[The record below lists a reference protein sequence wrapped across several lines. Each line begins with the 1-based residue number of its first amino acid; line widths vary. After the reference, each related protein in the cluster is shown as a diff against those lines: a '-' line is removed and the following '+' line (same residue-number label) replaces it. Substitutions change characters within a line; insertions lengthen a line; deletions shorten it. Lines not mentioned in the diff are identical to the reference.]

1 MIPASGSATAPV
13 RPLVVETPVIS
24 ASQVA
29 EVGVG
34 STSEMNTVLLKQLIS
49 ALTSMESNNQLED
62 VRKVL
67 QQHNLD
73 TSDVDF
79 LKSKVCA
86 AVAEI
91 KAANDKVGAIAK
103 DNKAGATVTVAEMIS
118 AQYQQVDK
126 TGAALGTIKD
136 EIAQNRIKA
145 NYSENQLKATMQT
158 SLQEIAEAEEAAK
171 ARTGDNEISVHTS
184 YSKLWAVMAEAIK
197 NIRTNYVDFYAGLM
211 QKYTEMYEAYN
222 EYVQKASADAV
233 KAGED
238 GNNVSFNNNTMGQG
252 YDKFNNAVNG
262 MDLGSVANW
271 DEMSDAQKASMTATL
286 EPAFKV
292 DQSSGKI
299 SFNLDQYTGRPYFP
313 SDGGGDKVST
323 SSYQAWLASFN
334 AIGTGLQSNM
344 QSFAQRYTQA
354 NSTFDNLNKVLS
366 GAISSMADSAKDVL
380 KALG

>member
-1 MIPASGSATAPV
+1 MLPVSGSATAPV
-13 RPLVVETPVIS
+13 RPLVVETPMIS

-34 STSEMNTVLLKQLIS
+34 STSELNTVLLKQLMS
-49 ALTSMESNNQLED
+49 ALTSTDSNNQLED
-62 VRKVL
+62 VRNVL
-67 QQHNLD
+67 KQHGLDDGDANL
-73 TSDVDF
+73 
-79 LKSKVCA
+79 LKSKVGTA
-86 AVAEI
+86 LADIE
-91 KAANDKVGAIAK
+91 AANDKVGTLAR
-103 DNKAGATVTVAEMIS
+103 DDEATVAKMIS
-118 AQYQQVDK
+118 AQYEQVDK
-126 TGAALGTIKD
+126 TAAALGTIKD
-136 EIAQNRIKA
+136 ELEPNRIKA
-145 NYSENQLKATMQT
+145 KRSENQLNATIQT
-158 SLQEIAEAEEAAK
+158 SLHEIAEAEEAAK

-238 GNNVSFNNNTMGQG
+238 GNNVDFTNSTMKGG
-252 YDKFNNAVNG
+252 YDKFDSAVKG
-262 MDLGSVANW
+262 LDLGSVDNW
-271 DEMSDAQKASMTATL
+271 DKMTDAQKASMTATF

-299 SFNLDQYTGRPYFP
+299 SFNLDQYNGRPYYP
-313 SDGGGDKVST
+313 SDGGGKVST

>member
-1 MIPASGSATAPV
+1 MLPVSGSATAPV
-13 RPLVVETPVIS
+13 RPLVVETPMIS

-34 STSEMNTVLLKQLIS
+34 STSELNTVLLKQLMS
-49 ALTSMESNNQLED
+49 ALTSTDSNNQLED
-62 VRKVL
+62 VRNVL
-67 QQHNLD
+67 KQHGLDDGDANL
-73 TSDVDF
+73 
-79 LKSKVCA
+79 LKSKVGTA
-86 AVAEI
+86 LADIE
-91 KAANDKVGAIAK
+91 AANDKVGTLAR
-103 DNKAGATVTVAEMIS
+103 DDEATVAKMIS
-118 AQYQQVDK
+118 AQYEQVDK
-126 TGAALGTIKD
+126 TAAALGTIKD
-136 EIAQNRIKA
+136 ELEPNRIKA
-145 NYSENQLKATMQT
+145 KRSENQLNATIQT
-158 SLQEIAEAEEAAK
+158 SLHEIAEAEEAAK

-238 GNNVSFNNNTMGQG
+238 GNNVDFTNSTMKGG
-252 YDKFNNAVNG
+252 YDKFDSAVKG
-262 MDLGSVANW
+262 LDLGSVDNW
-271 DEMSDAQKASMTATL
+271 DKMTDAQKASMTATL

-299 SFNLDQYTGRPYFP
+299 SFNLDQYNGRPYYP
-313 SDGGGDKVST
+313 SDGGGKVST

>member
-1 MIPASGSATAPV
+1 MLPVSGSATAPV
-13 RPLVVETPVIS
+13 RPLVVETPMIS

-34 STSEMNTVLLKQLIS
+34 STSELNTVLLKQLMS
-49 ALTSMESNNQLED
+49 ALTSTDSNNQLED
-62 VRKVL
+62 VRNVL
-67 QQHNLD
+67 KQHGLD
-73 TSDVDF
+73 DGDADL
-79 LKSKVCA
+79 LKSKVGTA
-86 AVAEI
+86 LADIE
-91 KAANDKVGAIAK
+91 AANDKVGTLAR
-103 DNKAGATVTVAEMIS
+103 DDEATVAKMIS
-118 AQYQQVDK
+118 AQYEQVDK
-126 TGAALGTIKD
+126 TAAALGTIKD
-136 EIAQNRIKA
+136 ELEPNRIKA
-145 NYSENQLKATMQT
+145 KRSENQLNATIQT
-158 SLQEIAEAEEAAK
+158 SLHEIAEAEEAAK

-238 GNNVSFNNNTMGQG
+238 GNNVDFTNSTMKGG
-252 YDKFNNAVNG
+252 YDKFDSAVKG
-262 MDLGSVANW
+262 LDLGSVDNW
-271 DEMSDAQKASMTATL
+271 DKMTDAQKASMTATF

-299 SFNLDQYTGRPYFP
+299 SFNLDQYNGRPYYP
-313 SDGGGDKVST
+313 SDGGGKVST

>member
-1 MIPASGSATAPV
+1 MLPVSGSATAPV
-13 RPLVVETPVIS
+13 RSLVVETPMIS

-34 STSEMNTVLLKQLIS
+34 STSELNTVLLKQLMS
-49 ALTSMESNNQLED
+49 ALTSTDSNNQLED
-62 VRKVL
+62 VRNVL
-67 QQHNLD
+67 KQHGLD
-73 TSDVDF
+73 DGDADL
-79 LKSKVCA
+79 LKSKVGTA
-86 AVAEI
+86 LADIE
-91 KAANDKVGAIAK
+91 AANNKVGTLARDDK
-103 DNKAGATVTVAEMIS
+103 ATVAKMIS
-118 AQYQQVDK
+118 AQYEQVDK
-126 TGAALGTIKD
+126 TAAALGTVKD
-136 EIAQNRIKA
+136 ELAQNRIKA
-145 NYSENQLKATMQT
+145 RRSENQLNATIQT
-158 SLQEIAEAEEAAK
+158 SLHEIAEAEEAAK

-238 GNNVSFNNNTMGQG
+238 GNNVDFNNNTMKGG
-252 YDKFNNAVNG
+252 YDKFDNAVKG
-262 MDLGSVANW
+262 MDLGSVDNW
-271 DEMSDAQKASMTATL
+271 DKMTDAQKASMTATL

-292 DQSSGKI
+292 DQSTGKI
-299 SFNLDQYTGRPYFP
+299 SFNLDQYNGRPYYP
-313 SDGGGDKVST
+313 SDGGGKVST

-334 AIGTGLQSNM
+334 AVGTGLQSNM

>member
-1 MIPASGSATAPV
+1 MLPVSGSTTAPV
-13 RPLVVETPVIS
+13 RSLVVETPMIS

-34 STSEMNTVLLKQLIS
+34 STSELNTVLLKQLMS
-49 ALTSMESNNQLED
+49 ALTSTDSHNQLED
-62 VRKVL
+62 VRNVL
-67 QQHNLD
+67 KQHGLD
-73 TSDVDF
+73 DGDADL
-79 LKSKVCA
+79 LKSKVGTA
-86 AVAEI
+86 LADIE
-91 KAANDKVGAIAK
+91 AANDKVGTLARDDK
-103 DNKAGATVTVAEMIS
+103 ATVAKMIS
-118 AQYQQVDK
+118 AQYEQVDK
-126 TGAALGTIKD
+126 TATALGTIKD
-136 EIAQNRIKA
+136 ELETNRIKA
-145 NYSENQLKATMQT
+145 RRSENQLNATIQT
-158 SLQEIAEAEEAAK
+158 SLHEIAEAEEAAK

-238 GNNVSFNNNTMGQG
+238 GNNVDFNNNTMKGG
-252 YDKFNNAVNG
+252 YDKFDNAVKG
-262 MDLGSVANW
+262 MDLGSVDNW
-271 DEMSDAQKASMTATL
+271 DKMTDAQKASMTATL

-299 SFNLDQYTGRPYFP
+299 SFNLDQYNGRPYYP
-313 SDGGGDKVST
+313 SDGGGKVST

-334 AIGTGLQSNM
+334 AVGTGLQSNM

>member
-1 MIPASGSATAPV
+1 MLPVSGSATAPV
-13 RPLVVETPVIS
+13 RPLVVETPMIS

-34 STSEMNTVLLKQLIS
+34 STSELNTVLLKQLMS
-49 ALTSMESNNQLED
+49 ALTSTDSNNQLED
-62 VRKVL
+62 VRNVL
-67 QQHNLD
+67 KQHGLD
-73 TSDVDF
+73 DGDADL
-79 LKSKVCA
+79 LKSKVGTA
-86 AVAEI
+86 LADIE
-91 KAANDKVGAIAK
+91 AANDKVGTLAR
-103 DNKAGATVTVAEMIS
+103 DDEATVAKMIS
-118 AQYQQVDK
+118 AQYEQVDK
-126 TGAALGTIKD
+126 TAAALGTIKD
-136 EIAQNRIKA
+136 ELEPNRIKA
-145 NYSENQLKATMQT
+145 KRSENQLNATIQT
-158 SLQEIAEAEEAAK
+158 SLHEIAEAEEAAK

-238 GNNVSFNNNTMGQG
+238 GNNVDFTNSTMKGG
-252 YDKFNNAVNG
+252 YDKFDSAVKG
-262 MDLGSVANW
+262 LDLGSVDNW
-271 DEMSDAQKASMTATL
+271 DKMTDAQKASMTATL

-299 SFNLDQYTGRPYFP
+299 SFNLDQYNGRPYYP
-313 SDGGGDKVST
+313 SDGGGKVST

>member
-1 MIPASGSATAPV
+1 MLPVSGSATAPV
-13 RPLVVETPVIS
+13 RSLVVETPMIS

-29 EVGVG
+29 EVSVG
-34 STSEMNTVLLKQLIS
+34 STSELNTVLLKQLMS
-49 ALTSMESNNQLED
+49 ALTSTDSNNQLED
-62 VRKVL
+62 VRNVL
-67 QQHNLD
+67 KQHGLD
-73 TSDVDF
+73 DGDADL
-79 LKSKVCA
+79 LKSKVGTA
-86 AVAEI
+86 LADIE
-91 KAANDKVGAIAK
+91 AANNKVGTLARDDK
-103 DNKAGATVTVAEMIS
+103 ATVAKVIS
-118 AQYQQVDK
+118 AQYEQVDK
-126 TGAALGTIKD
+126 TAAALGTVKD
-136 EIAQNRIKA
+136 ELAQNRIKA
-145 NYSENQLKATMQT
+145 RRSENQLNATIQT
-158 SLQEIAEAEEAAK
+158 SLHEIAEAEEAAK

-238 GNNVSFNNNTMGQG
+238 GNNVDFNNNTMKGG
-252 YDKFNNAVNG
+252 YDKFDNAVKG
-262 MDLGSVANW
+262 MDLGSVDNW
-271 DEMSDAQKASMTATL
+271 DKMTDAQKASMTATL

-292 DQSSGKI
+292 DQSTGKI
-299 SFNLDQYTGRPYFP
+299 SFNLDQYNGRPYYP
-313 SDGGGDKVST
+313 SDGGGKVST

-334 AIGTGLQSNM
+334 AVGTGLQSNM

>member
-1 MIPASGSATAPV
+1 MLPVSGSTTAPV
-13 RPLVVETPVIS
+13 RSLVVETPMIS

-34 STSEMNTVLLKQLIS
+34 STSELNTVLLKQLMS
-49 ALTSMESNNQLED
+49 ALTSTDSNNQLED
-62 VRKVL
+62 VRNVL
-67 QQHNLD
+67 KQHGLD
-73 TSDVDF
+73 DGDADL
-79 LKSKVCA
+79 LKSKVGTA
-86 AVAEI
+86 LADIE
-91 KAANDKVGAIAK
+91 AANDKVGTLARDDK
-103 DNKAGATVTVAEMIS
+103 ATVAKMIS
-118 AQYQQVDK
+118 AQYEQVDK
-126 TGAALGTIKD
+126 TATALGTIKD
-136 EIAQNRIKA
+136 ELETNRIKA
-145 NYSENQLKATMQT
+145 RRSENQLNATIQT
-158 SLQEIAEAEEAAK
+158 SLHEIAEAEEAAK

-238 GNNVSFNNNTMGQG
+238 GNNVDFNNNTMKGG
-252 YDKFNNAVNG
+252 YDKFDSAVKG
-262 MDLGSVANW
+262 MDLGSVDNW
-271 DEMSDAQKASMTATL
+271 DKMTDAQKASMTATL

-299 SFNLDQYTGRPYFP
+299 SFNLDQYNGRPYYP
-313 SDGGGDKVST
+313 SDGGGKVST

-334 AIGTGLQSNM
+334 AVGTGLQSNM

>member
-1 MIPASGSATAPV
+1 MLPISGSATAPV
-13 RPLVVETPVIS
+13 RPLSVETPMIS
-24 ASQVA
+24 ASQVV

-34 STSEMNTVLLKQLIS
+34 STSELNTVLLKQLIS
-49 ALTSMESNNQLED
+49 ALTSTDSDNQLED
-62 VRKVL
+62 VRNVL
-67 QQHNLD
+67 KRHGLN
-73 TSDVDF
+73 TSDADF
-79 LKSKVCA
+79 LKSKVGNA
-86 AVAEI
+86 LADIE
-91 KAANDKVGAIAK
+91 AANDKVGALAR
-103 DNKAGATVTVAEMIS
+103 DNKTSTTATVAKMNS
-118 AQYQQVDK
+118 AQYEQVDK
-126 TGAALGTIKD
+126 TAAALETIKD
-136 EIAQNRIKA
+136 ELEPNRIKA
-145 NYSENQLKATMQT
+145 SRSENQLKATMQT
-158 SLQEIAEAEEAAK
+158 LLHEIAEAEEAEK
-171 ARTGDNEISVHTS
+171 DRTGDNEISVHTS

-211 QKYTEMYEAYN
+211 QKYTKMYEAYN

-238 GNNVSFNNNTMGQG
+238 GNNVDFNNNTVKGG
-252 YDKFNNAVNG
+252 YDKFDSAVKG
-262 MDLGSVANW
+262 MDLGSVDNW
-271 DEMSDAQKASMTATL
+271 DKMTDAQKASMTATL

-299 SFNLDQYTGRPYFP
+299 SFNLDQYNGRPYYP
-313 SDGGGDKVST
+313 SDGGGKVST

>member
-1 MIPASGSATAPV
+1 MLPVSGSATAPV
-13 RPLVVETPVIS
+13 RSLFFEKPMIS

-34 STSEMNTVLLKQLIS
+34 STSKLNTVLLKQLMS
-49 ALTSMESNNQLED
+49 ALTSTDSNNQLED
-62 VRKVL
+62 VRNVL
-67 QQHNLD
+67 KQHGLD
-73 TSDVDF
+73 DGDADL
-79 LKSKVCA
+79 LKSQVGTA
-86 AVAEI
+86 LADIE
-91 KAANDKVGAIAK
+91 AANDKVGTLARD
-103 DNKAGATVTVAEMIS
+103 DNATAEKMIS
-118 AQYQQVDK
+118 AQYEQVDK
-126 TGAALGTIKD
+126 TAAALGTIKD
-136 EIAQNRIKA
+136 ELETNRIKA
-145 NYSENQLKATMQT
+145 RRSENQLNATIQT
-158 SLQEIAEAEEAAK
+158 SLHEIAEAEEAAK

-238 GNNVSFNNNTMGQG
+238 GNNVYFNNNTMKGG
-252 YDKFNNAVNG
+252 YDKFDNTVKG
-262 MDLGSVANW
+262 MDLGSVDNW
-271 DEMSDAQKASMTATL
+271 DKMTDAQKASMTATL

-292 DQSSGKI
+292 DQSTGKI
-299 SFNLDQYTGRPYFP
+299 SFNLDQYNGRPYYP
-313 SDGGGDKVST
+313 SDGGGKVST

-334 AIGTGLQSNM
+334 AVGTGLQSNM

>member
-1 MIPASGSATAPV
+1 MLPVSGSATAPV
-13 RPLVVETPVIS
+13 RPLVVETPMIS

-34 STSEMNTVLLKQLIS
+34 STSELNTVLLKQLMS
-49 ALTSMESNNQLED
+49 ALTSTDSNNQLED
-62 VRKVL
+62 VRNVL
-67 QQHNLD
+67 KQHGLDDGDANL
-73 TSDVDF
+73 
-79 LKSKVCA
+79 LKSKVGTA
-86 AVAEI
+86 LADIE
-91 KAANDKVGAIAK
+91 AANDKVGTLAR
-103 DNKAGATVTVAEMIS
+103 DDEATVAKMIS
-118 AQYQQVDK
+118 AQYEQVDK
-126 TGAALGTIKD
+126 TAAALGTIKD
-136 EIAQNRIKA
+136 ELEPNRIKA
-145 NYSENQLKATMQT
+145 KRSENQLNATIQT
-158 SLQEIAEAEEAAK
+158 SLHEIAEAEEAAK

-238 GNNVSFNNNTMGQG
+238 GNNVDFTNSTMKGG
-252 YDKFNNAVNG
+252 YDKFDSAVKG
-262 MDLGSVANW
+262 LDLGSVDNW
-271 DEMSDAQKASMTATL
+271 DKTTDAQKASMTATL

-299 SFNLDQYTGRPYFP
+299 SFNLDQYNGRPYYP
-313 SDGGGDKVST
+313 SDGGGKVST

>member
-1 MIPASGSATAPV
+1 MLPVSGSATAPV
-13 RPLVVETPVIS
+13 RPLVVETPMIS

-34 STSEMNTVLLKQLIS
+34 STSELNTVLLKQLMS
-49 ALTSMESNNQLED
+49 ALTSTDSNNQLED
-62 VRKVL
+62 VRNVL
-67 QQHNLD
+67 KQHGLD
-73 TSDVDF
+73 DGDADL
-79 LKSKVCA
+79 LKSKVGTA
-86 AVAEI
+86 LADIE
-91 KAANDKVGAIAK
+91 AANDKVGTLARDDEAIVAK
-103 DNKAGATVTVAEMIS
+103 MIS
-118 AQYQQVDK
+118 AQYEQVDK
-126 TGAALGTIKD
+126 TAAALGTIKD
-136 EIAQNRIKA
+136 ELEPNRIKA
-145 NYSENQLKATMQT
+145 KRSENQLNATIQT
-158 SLQEIAEAEEAAK
+158 SLHEIAEAEEAAK

-238 GNNVSFNNNTMGQG
+238 GNNVDFTNSTMKGG
-252 YDKFNNAVNG
+252 YDKFDSAVKG
-262 MDLGSVANW
+262 LDLGSVDNW
-271 DEMSDAQKASMTATL
+271 DKMTDAQKASMTATL

-299 SFNLDQYTGRPYFP
+299 SFNLDQYNGRPYYP
-313 SDGGGDKVST
+313 SDGGGKVST

>member
-1 MIPASGSATAPV
+1 MLPVSGSTTAPV
-13 RPLVVETPVIS
+13 RSLVVETPMIS

-34 STSEMNTVLLKQLIS
+34 STSELNTVLLKQLMS
-49 ALTSMESNNQLED
+49 ALTSTDSNNQLED
-62 VRKVL
+62 VRNVL
-67 QQHNLD
+67 KQHGLD
-73 TSDVDF
+73 DGDADL
-79 LKSKVCA
+79 LKSKVGTA
-86 AVAEI
+86 LADIE
-91 KAANDKVGAIAK
+91 AANDKVGTLARDDK
-103 DNKAGATVTVAEMIS
+103 ATVAKMIS
-118 AQYQQVDK
+118 AQYEQVDK
-126 TGAALGTIKD
+126 TASALGTIKD
-136 EIAQNRIKA
+136 ELETNRIKA
-145 NYSENQLKATMQT
+145 RRSENQLNATIQT
-158 SLQEIAEAEEAAK
+158 SLHEIAEAEEAAK

-238 GNNVSFNNNTMGQG
+238 GNNVDFNNNTMKGG
-252 YDKFNNAVNG
+252 YDKFDNAVKG
-262 MDLGSVANW
+262 MDLGSVDNW
-271 DEMSDAQKASMTATL
+271 DKMTDAQKASMTATL

-299 SFNLDQYTGRPYFP
+299 SFNLDQYNGRPYYP
-313 SDGGGDKVST
+313 SDGGGKVST

-334 AIGTGLQSNM
+334 AVGTGLQSNM

>member
-1 MIPASGSATAPV
+1 
-13 RPLVVETPVIS
+13 
-24 ASQVA
+24 
-29 EVGVG
+29 
-34 STSEMNTVLLKQLIS
+34 
-49 ALTSMESNNQLED
+49 
-62 VRKVL
+62 
-67 QQHNLD
+67 
-73 TSDVDF
+73 
-79 LKSKVCA
+79 
-86 AVAEI
+86 
-91 KAANDKVGAIAK
+91 
-103 DNKAGATVTVAEMIS
+103 
-118 AQYQQVDK
+118 
-126 TGAALGTIKD
+126 
-136 EIAQNRIKA
+136 
-145 NYSENQLKATMQT
+145 MQT
-158 SLQEIAEAEEAAK
+158 SLQEITDAEESAK
-171 ARTGDNEISVHTS
+171 ARTGDNAISVHTS

-211 QKYTEMYEAYN
+211 QNYTEMYEAYN

-238 GNNVSFNNNTMGQG
+238 GNNVNFNNDTMKEG
-252 YDKFNNAVNG
+252 YDKFNDAVND

-271 DEMSDAQKASMTATL
+271 NEMTDAQKASMTATL

-299 SFNLDQYTGRPYFP
+299 SFNLDQYNARSYYP
-313 SDGGGDKVST
+313 SDGGGKVST

-334 AIGTGLQSNM
+334 ATGTGLQSNM

>member
-1 MIPASGSATAPV
+1 MLPVSGSATAPV
-13 RPLVVETPVIS
+13 RPLVVETPMIS

-34 STSEMNTVLLKQLIS
+34 STSELNTVLLKQLMS
-49 ALTSMESNNQLED
+49 ALTSTDSHNQLED
-62 VRKVL
+62 VRNVLKQHGLDDGDADLLKTKVGTAL
-67 QQHNLD
+67 AD
-73 TSDVDF
+73 I
-79 LKSKVCA
+79 
-86 AVAEI
+86 E
-91 KAANDKVGAIAK
+91 AANDKVGTLASDDK
-103 DNKAGATVTVAEMIS
+103 ATVAKMIS
-118 AQYQQVDK
+118 AQYEQVDK
-126 TGAALGTIKD
+126 TATALGTIKD
-136 EIAQNRIKA
+136 ELDTNRIKA
-145 NYSENQLKATMQT
+145 RRSENQLNATIQT
-158 SLQEIAEAEEAAK
+158 SLHDIAEAEKDAK

-238 GNNVSFNNNTMGQG
+238 GNNVDFNNNTMKGG
-252 YDKFNNAVNG
+252 YDKFDNAVKG
-262 MDLGSVANW
+262 MDLGSVDNW
-271 DEMSDAQKASMTATL
+271 DKMTDAQKASMTATL

-292 DQSSGKI
+292 DQSTGKI
-299 SFNLDQYTGRPYFP
+299 SFNLDQYNGRPYYP
-313 SDGGGDKVST
+313 SDGGGKVST

-334 AIGTGLQSNM
+334 AVGTGLQSNM

>member
-1 MIPASGSATAPV
+1 MLPVSGSATAPV
-13 RPLVVETPVIS
+13 RPLVVETPIIS

-34 STSEMNTVLLKQLIS
+34 STSELNTVLLKQLMS
-49 ALTSMESNNQLED
+49 ALTSTDSHNQLED
-62 VRKVL
+62 VRNVLKQHGLDDGDADLLKTKVGTAL
-67 QQHNLD
+67 AD
-73 TSDVDF
+73 I
-79 LKSKVCA
+79 
-86 AVAEI
+86 E
-91 KAANDKVGAIAK
+91 AANDKVGTLASDDK
-103 DNKAGATVTVAEMIS
+103 ATVAKMIS
-118 AQYQQVDK
+118 AQYEQVDK
-126 TGAALGTIKD
+126 TATALGTIKD
-136 EIAQNRIKA
+136 ELDTNRIKA
-145 NYSENQLKATMQT
+145 RRSENQLNATIQT
-158 SLQEIAEAEEAAK
+158 SLHDIAEAEKDAK

-238 GNNVSFNNNTMGQG
+238 GNNVDFNNNTMKGG
-252 YDKFNNAVNG
+252 YDKFDNAVKG
-262 MDLGSVANW
+262 MDLGSVDNW
-271 DEMSDAQKASMTATL
+271 DKMTDAQKASMTATL

-292 DQSSGKI
+292 DQSTGKI
-299 SFNLDQYTGRPYFP
+299 SFNLDQYNGRPYYP
-313 SDGGGDKVST
+313 SDGGGKVST

-334 AIGTGLQSNM
+334 AVGTGLQSNM

>member
-1 MIPASGSATAPV
+1 MLPVSGSATAPV
-13 RPLVVETPVIS
+13 RPLVVETPMIS

-34 STSEMNTVLLKQLIS
+34 STSELNTVLLKQLMS
-49 ALTSMESNNQLED
+49 ALTSTDSNNQLED
-62 VRKVL
+62 VRNVL
-67 QQHNLD
+67 KQHGLD
-73 TSDVDF
+73 DGDADL
-79 LKSKVCA
+79 LKSKVGTA
-86 AVAEI
+86 LADIE
-91 KAANDKVGAIAK
+91 AANDKVGTLAR
-103 DNKAGATVTVAEMIS
+103 DDEATVAKMIS
-118 AQYQQVDK
+118 AQYEQVDK
-126 TGAALGTIKD
+126 TAAALGTIKD
-136 EIAQNRIKA
+136 ELEPNRIKA
-145 NYSENQLKATMQT
+145 KRSENQLNATIQT
-158 SLQEIAEAEEAAK
+158 SLHEIAEAEEAAK

-222 EYVQKASADAV
+222 EYVQKASADSV

-238 GNNVSFNNNTMGQG
+238 GNNVDFTNSTMKGG
-252 YDKFNNAVNG
+252 YDKFDSAVKG
-262 MDLGSVANW
+262 LDLGSVDNW
-271 DEMSDAQKASMTATL
+271 DKMTDAQKASMTATL

-299 SFNLDQYTGRPYFP
+299 SFNLDQYNGRPYYP
-313 SDGGGDKVST
+313 SDGGGKVST

>member
-1 MIPASGSATAPV
+1 MLPVSGSTTAPV
-13 RPLVVETPVIS
+13 RSLVVETPMIS

-34 STSEMNTVLLKQLIS
+34 STSELNTVLLKQLMS
-49 ALTSMESNNQLED
+49 ALTSTDSNNQLED
-62 VRKVL
+62 VRNVL
-67 QQHNLD
+67 KQHGLD
-73 TSDVDF
+73 DGDADL
-79 LKSKVCA
+79 LKSKVGTA
-86 AVAEI
+86 LADIE
-91 KAANDKVGAIAK
+91 AANDKVGTLARDDK
-103 DNKAGATVTVAEMIS
+103 ATVAKMIS
-118 AQYQQVDK
+118 AQYEQVDK
-126 TGAALGTIKD
+126 TATALGTIKD
-136 EIAQNRIKA
+136 ELETNRIKA
-145 NYSENQLKATMQT
+145 RRSENQLNATIQT
-158 SLQEIAEAEEAAK
+158 SLHEIAEAEEAAK

-238 GNNVSFNNNTMGQG
+238 GNNVDFNNNTMKGG
-252 YDKFNNAVNG
+252 YDKFDNAVKG
-262 MDLGSVANW
+262 MDLGSVDNW
-271 DEMSDAQKASMTATL
+271 DKMTDAQKASMTATL

-299 SFNLDQYTGRPYFP
+299 SFNLDQYNGRPYYP
-313 SDGGGDKVST
+313 SDGGGKVST

-334 AIGTGLQSNM
+334 AVGTGLQSNM

>member
-1 MIPASGSATAPV
+1 MLPVSGSATAPV
-13 RPLVVETPVIS
+13 RPLVVETPMIS

-34 STSEMNTVLLKQLIS
+34 STSELNTVLLKQLMS
-49 ALTSMESNNQLED
+49 ALTSTDSHNQLED
-62 VRKVL
+62 VRNVLKQHGLDDGDADLLKTKVGTAL
-67 QQHNLD
+67 AD
-73 TSDVDF
+73 I
-79 LKSKVCA
+79 
-86 AVAEI
+86 E
-91 KAANDKVGAIAK
+91 AANDKVGTLASDDK
-103 DNKAGATVTVAEMIS
+103 ATVAKMIS
-118 AQYQQVDK
+118 AQYEQVDK
-126 TGAALGTIKD
+126 TATALGTIKD
-136 EIAQNRIKA
+136 ELDTNRIKA
-145 NYSENQLKATMQT
+145 RRSENQLNATIQS
-158 SLQEIAEAEEAAK
+158 SLHDIAEAEEAAK

-238 GNNVSFNNNTMGQG
+238 GNNVDFNNNTMKGG
-252 YDKFNNAVNG
+252 YDKFDNAVKG
-262 MDLGSVANW
+262 MDLGSVDNW
-271 DEMSDAQKASMTATL
+271 DKMTDAQKASMTATL

-292 DQSSGKI
+292 DQSTGKI
-299 SFNLDQYTGRPYFP
+299 SFNLDQYNGRPYYP
-313 SDGGGDKVST
+313 SDGGGKVST

-334 AIGTGLQSNM
+334 AVGTGLQSNM

>member
-1 MIPASGSATAPV
+1 MLPVSGSATAPV
-13 RPLVVETPVIS
+13 RSLVVETPMIS

-34 STSEMNTVLLKQLIS
+34 STSELNTVLLKQLMS
-49 ALTSMESNNQLED
+49 ALTSTDSNNQLED
-62 VRKVL
+62 VRNVL
-67 QQHNLD
+67 KQHGLD
-73 TSDVDF
+73 DGDADL
-79 LKSKVCA
+79 LKSKVGTA
-86 AVAEI
+86 LADIE
-91 KAANDKVGAIAK
+91 AANNKVGTLARDDK
-103 DNKAGATVTVAEMIS
+103 ATVAKMIS
-118 AQYQQVDK
+118 AQYEQVDK
-126 TGAALGTIKD
+126 TAAALGTVKD
-136 EIAQNRIKA
+136 ELAQNRIKA
-145 NYSENQLKATMQT
+145 RRSENQLNATMQT
-158 SLQEIAEAEEAAK
+158 SLHEIAEAEEAAK

-238 GNNVSFNNNTMGQG
+238 GNNVDFNNNTMKGG
-252 YDKFNNAVNG
+252 YDKFDSAVKG
-262 MDLGSVANW
+262 MDLGSVDNW
-271 DEMSDAQKASMTATL
+271 DKMTDAQKASMTATL

-292 DQSSGKI
+292 DQSTGKI
-299 SFNLDQYTGRPYFP
+299 SFNLDQYNGRPYYP
-313 SDGGGDKVST
+313 SDGGGKVST

-334 AIGTGLQSNM
+334 AVGTGLQSNM

>member
-1 MIPASGSATAPV
+1 MLPVSGSTNAPV
-13 RPLVVETPVIS
+13 HPLVVEMPMIS

-34 STSEMNTVLLKQLIS
+34 STSELNTVLLKQLIS
-49 ALTSMESNNQLED
+49 ALTSTESDNPLED
-62 VRKVL
+62 IREAL
-67 QQHNLD
+67 QQHGLD
-73 TSDVDF
+73 TSDEDF
-79 LKSKVCA
+79 LKSKLCA
-86 AVAEI
+86 ALAEI
-91 KAANDKVGAIAK
+91 KAANDKVGATSTYSRP
-103 DNKAGATVTVAEMIS
+103 DATATLEEMIS

-126 TGAALGTIKD
+126 TAAALGTITD

-145 NYSENQLKATMQT
+145 NYSENQLRATMQT
-158 SLQEIAEAEEAAK
+158 SLQDIAEAEEAAK
-171 ARTGDNEISVHTS
+171 TRTGDNEISVHTS

-238 GNNVSFNNNTMGQG
+238 GNNVDFNNNTMKGG

-271 DEMSDAQKASMTATL
+271 DKMTDEQKASMTATL

-299 SFNLDQYTGRPYFP
+299 SFNLDQYNGRPYYP
-313 SDGGGDKVST
+313 SDGGGKVST

>member
-1 MIPASGSATAPV
+1 MLPVSGSATAPV
-13 RPLVVETPVIS
+13 RPLVVETPMIS

-34 STSEMNTVLLKQLIS
+34 STSELNTVLLKQLMS
-49 ALTSMESNNQLED
+49 ALTSTDSHNQLED
-62 VRKVL
+62 VRNVL
-67 QQHNLD
+67 KQHGLD
-73 TSDVDF
+73 DGDVDL
-79 LKSKVCA
+79 LKTKVGTA
-86 AVAEI
+86 LADIE
-91 KAANDKVGAIAK
+91 AANDKVGTLASDDK
-103 DNKAGATVTVAEMIS
+103 ATVAKMIS
-118 AQYQQVDK
+118 AQYEQVDK
-126 TGAALGTIKD
+126 TATALGTVKD
-136 EIAQNRIKA
+136 ELDTNRIKA
-145 NYSENQLKATMQT
+145 RRSENQLNATIQT
-158 SLQEIAEAEEAAK
+158 SLHDIAEAEKDAK

-238 GNNVSFNNNTMGQG
+238 GNNVDFNNNTMKGG
-252 YDKFNNAVNG
+252 YDKFDNAVKG
-262 MDLGSVANW
+262 MDLGSVDNW
-271 DEMSDAQKASMTATL
+271 DKMTDAQKASMTATL

-292 DQSSGKI
+292 DQSTGKI
-299 SFNLDQYTGRPYFP
+299 SFNLDQYNGRPYYP
-313 SDGGGDKVST
+313 SDGGGKVST

-334 AIGTGLQSNM
+334 AVGTGLQSNM

>member
-1 MIPASGSATAPV
+1 MLPVSGSTNAPV
-13 RPLVVETPVIS
+13 PPLVVEMPMIS

-34 STSEMNTVLLKQLIS
+34 STSELNTVLLKQLIS
-49 ALTSMESNNQLED
+49 ALTSTESDNPLED
-62 VRKVL
+62 IREAL
-67 QQHNLD
+67 QQHGLD
-73 TSDVDF
+73 TSDEDF
-79 LKSKVCA
+79 LKSKLCA
-86 AVAEI
+86 ALAEI
-91 KAANDKVGAIAK
+91 KAANDKVGATSTYSRP
-103 DNKAGATVTVAEMIS
+103 DATATLEEMIS

-126 TGAALGTIKD
+126 TAAALGTITD

-145 NYSENQLKATMQT
+145 NYSENQLRATMQT
-158 SLQEIAEAEEAAK
+158 SLQDIAEAEEAAK
-171 ARTGDNEISVHTS
+171 TRTGDNEISVHTS

-238 GNNVSFNNNTMGQG
+238 GNNVDFNNNTMKGG

-271 DEMSDAQKASMTATL
+271 DKMTDEQKASMTATL

-299 SFNLDQYTGRPYFP
+299 SFNLDQYNGRPYYP
-313 SDGGGDKVST
+313 SDGGGKVST

>member
-1 MIPASGSATAPV
+1 MLPVSGSATAPV
-13 RPLVVETPVIS
+13 RPLVVETPMIS

-34 STSEMNTVLLKQLIS
+34 STSELNTVLLKQLIS
-49 ALTSMESNNQLED
+49 ALTSTESDNQLED
-62 VRKVL
+62 IRKVL
-67 QQHNLD
+67 QQHGLE
-73 TSDVDF
+73 TSDETF
-79 LKSKVCA
+79 LKSKLRA
-86 AVAEI
+86 ALAEI
-91 KAANDKVGAIAK
+91 KAANDK
-103 DNKAGATVTVAEMIS
+103 AGTTATVEEMIS
-118 AQYQQVDK
+118 AKYQQVDK
-126 TGAALGTIKD
+126 TAAALGTIKD

-145 NYSENQLKATMQT
+145 NFSENQLKATIQT

-171 ARTGDNEISVHTS
+171 ARTGDSEISVHTS

-238 GNNVSFNNNTMGQG
+238 GNNVDFNNNTMKGG

-271 DEMSDAQKASMTATL
+271 DKMTDEQKASMTATL

-292 DQSSGKI
+292 DQGSGKI
-299 SFNLDQYTGRPYFP
+299 SFNLDQYNGRPYYP
-313 SDGGGDKVST
+313 SDGGGKVST